1 MKRDK
6 TDALF
11 SQYIR
16 RRDNWT
22 CCVCGKSYPAG
33 SQGLHC
39 SHIFSR
45 RHNAIR
51 YDERN
56 AVAKCFACHQW
67 YGGNPVE
74 GGEWA
79 RRYLGSEVV
88 DELIRIKNA
97 PFKKTKAWKSEIES
111 ELKAKLEEL
120 DNA

>member
-6 TDALF
+6 VDALF

-16 RRDNWT
+16 IRDKWI
-22 CCVCGKSYPAG
+22 CQVCNRSYTT
-33 SQGLHC
+33 STQGLHC

-51 YDERN
+51 FDERN
-56 AVAKCFACHQW
+56 AVAMCFSCHQW
-67 YGGNPVE
+67 YGGNPIE

-79 RRYLGSEVV
+79 RRYLGPDVV

-97 PFKKTKAWKSEIES
+97 PFKKTKAWESEVES
-111 ELKAKLEEL
+111 ELKAKLKEL
-120 DNA
+120 EG